1 MQWYYDRI
9 KDKSSELEKYPGY
22 LPSIVRMAINLSNW
36 YDFLKE
42 KGLYE
47 KTMDEIYSK
56 RHISIG
62 EDFED
67 FRQWVKD
74 NPEYSEFIDENST
87 PEIDDYSDMRPVG
100 GLNVDY
106 FLEHAEEIINDTE
119 HLSNPYDFSALK
131 FDDNEM
137 VRYYYREL
145 EKTHREMWMAFGR
158 GNTFMNP
165 DETDEEKALS
175 GMQGGRDNECGCRIT
190 DRSNRRV
197 YPDAVESG
205 KSGRYIYKKSP
216 EGER

>member
-106 FLEHAEEIINDTE
+106 FLEHAEEIINDAE

-165 DETDEEKALS
+165 DETDEEKALDRVTREYCEAT
-175 GMQGGRDNECGCRIT
+175 GHWDMYNWIEIDYGHYIEENFRD
-190 DRSNRRV
+190 
-197 YPDAVESG
+197 Y
-205 KSGRYIYKKSP
+205 
-216 EGER
+216 

>member
-165 DETDEEKALS
+165 DETDEEKAL
-175 GMQGGRDNECGCRIT
+175 
-190 DRSNRRV
+190 DRVTREYCEATGHWDMYNWIEID
-197 YPDAVESG
+197 YDH
-205 KSGRYIYKKSP
+205 YIEELSLIHISEPTRPY
-216 EGER
+216 

>member
-165 DETDEEKALS
+165 DE
-175 GMQGGRDNECGCRIT
+175 
-190 DRSNRRV
+190 NR
-197 YPDAVESG
+197 
-205 KSGRYIYKKSP
+205 
-216 EGER
+216 

>member
-74 NPEYSEFIDENST
+74 NPEYSEFIDENT
-87 PEIDDYSDMRPVG
+87 FVYFDPPYFKKGHELYI
-100 GLNVDY
+100 NFF

-165 DETDEEKALS
+165 DETDEEKAL
-175 GMQGGRDNECGCRIT
+175 
-190 DRSNRRV
+190 DRVTREYCEATGHWDMYNWIEID
-197 YPDAVESG
+197 YNH
-205 KSGRYIYKKSP
+205 YI
-216 EGER
+216 EEF